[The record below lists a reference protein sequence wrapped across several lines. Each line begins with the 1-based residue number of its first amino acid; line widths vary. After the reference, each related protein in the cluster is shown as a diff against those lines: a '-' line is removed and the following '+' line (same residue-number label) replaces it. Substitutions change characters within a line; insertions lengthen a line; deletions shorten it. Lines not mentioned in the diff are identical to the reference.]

1 MVIGILKQRRMIIA
15 TQGDVSAASPTDL
28 VLRHSCRRHRTVAH
42 IAKSRVSTPSP
53 LLEKS
58 SNLWSENVAG
68 SVANDSARLRRR
80 RIHHSIERI
89 PWCSRATDEKAR
101 R

>member
-1 MVIGILKQRRMIIA
+1 MVIGILKQRRTIIA
-15 TQGDVSAASPTDL
+15 TQGDVSAASPIDL
-28 VLRHSCRRHRTVAH
+28 VLRHSCRRHRTLAH

-58 SNLWSENVAG
+58 SNLWSENVAS
-68 SVANDSARLRRR
+68 SVDSNSAQLRR
-80 RIHHSIERI
+80 RIHHSIERL